1 MMFTLK
7 PLSKDAVPGAIGK
20 AERYRL
26 LSEPWQAGSICRDVL
41 GVEPDHQT
49 ALVLLILA
57 LTDQFDRGISAKD
70 AMDVVAGLKSEYDR
84 AYYSGIV
91 EERRAMALLRQGDYR
106 SGHVVHSLFRHA
118 MEWYEKAEL
127 LRPPGNDDSLLRW
140 NTCVRMLRRNPHLG
154 PLQETEHV
162 VESD

>member
-1 MMFTLK
+1 MFTLK
-7 PLSKDAVPGAIGK
+7 PLSKDAVPGAIVR

-26 LSEPWQAGSICRDVL
+26 LNEPWQAESICRDVL
-41 GVEPDHQT
+41 AVEPDHQA

-70 AMDVVAGLKSEYDR
+70 AMDVVAGLKGEYER

-91 EERRAMALLRQGDYR
+91 DERRAMALLRQTDYR

-118 MEWYEKAEL
+118 MEWYEKAES

-140 NTCVRMLRRNPHLG
+140 NTRVRVLRRNPHLG
-154 PLQETEHV
+154 PMQEKEHV

>member
-1 MMFTLK
+1 MFTLK
-7 PLSKDAVPGAIGK
+7 PLSKDAVPGAIVR

-26 LSEPWQAGSICRDVL
+26 LNEPWQAESICRDVL
-41 GVEPDHQT
+41 AVEPDHQA

-70 AMDVVAGLKSEYDR
+70 AMDVVAGLKGEYER

-91 EERRAMALLRQGDYR
+91 DERRAMALLRQTDYR

-118 MEWYEKAEL
+118 MEWYEKAEW

-140 NTCVRMLRRNPHLG
+140 NTCVRVLRRNPHLG
-154 PLQETEHV
+154 PMQEKEHV